1 MKFKNLSISKKVGI
15 IVALLLTFDILSY
28 VTVIYN
34 TNKNSNHAQIAN
46 LAGRNR
52 FLSQR
57 ITALSSASLSDN
69 PEISSKA
76 KKELKE
82 SIHFFK
88 SNLNTLIYGGI
99 APKLKNKTGGEDIYV
114 NPSSSITRPALVNMR
129 NFFVGNEKL
138 LNTILNQ
145 PKYIQHVK
153 YDVFLKKNRYTTEL
167 NSKVSKTQEILYKRL
182 LEGKMLSKAQKI
194 VDAYTDESKENQAA
208 FFFVILIIALLN
220 FIVIGIVYWMI
231 YTYITKP
238 IRNIHEVSKVIAEG
252 DFTKKLEINSTD
264 EIGQVA
270 NSINTLI
277 DNIAKASDFAN
288 HIGKN
293 ELETEY
299 VSLGEKDTLGN
310 SLLAM
315 RDNLAEVADK
325 ESKRNWINE
334 GLAKFTDII
343 RDVDNVELFYHNVL
357 SNLIR
362 YIHANQGYLYVI
374 NEEEEQVAFMEAKA
388 VYAYGKQRY
397 LEEKSKIYFQQ
408 GLVGQAWFDKEPLFF
423 TEIPTDFVNI
433 TSGMGE
439 ATPTCV
445 FIVPLIINEQVHGI
459 IEIASFEKL
468 EAHKI
473 EFVNKLS
480 ETIASTVSN
489 VKTNERTK
497 YLLQQSQQQTEEM
510 RAQEEEMNQ
519 NMEEMQAT
527 QTEMLK
533 KEREMSF
540 VMNKMQ
546 KQEAETEQNLK
557 ELEKLQADL
566 TIEQEKS
573 KKKAQTFRQ
582 KMEDLDVQ
590 LEGKKAEL
598 FASKKAIKELQEKLA
613 KYES

>member
-1 MKFKNLSISKKVGI
+1 MKVRNLSISKKVGI
-15 IVALLLTFDILSY
+15 IVALLSIFDIISY
-28 VTVIYN
+28 VIVFYN
-34 TNKNSNHAQIAN
+34 TNKNSDHAQVAN
-46 LAGRNR
+46 VAGRNR

-57 ITALSSASLSDN
+57 MTALADASLSDN
-69 PEISSKA
+69 PEIASKA

-82 SIHFFK
+82 TIHFFK
-88 SNLNTLIYGGI
+88 KNLNTLINGGI
-99 APKLKNKTGGEDIYV
+99 APKLKNTTISADI
-114 NPSSSITRPALVNMR
+114 NLSPCSSITRPALEDMR
-129 NFFVGNEKL
+129 NFFVGTEKL
-138 LNTILNQ
+138 YNTILNH
-145 PKYIQHVK
+145 PKYIQHTK
-153 YDVFLKKNRYTTEL
+153 YDVFLKKNRIITDL
-167 NSKVSKTQEILYKRL
+167 NPKVRKTQESLFKRL
-182 LEGKMLSKAQKI
+182 LEGKMLGKAQNI
-194 VDAYTDESKENQAA
+194 VNAFTEESEKKQAS
-208 FFFVILIIALLN
+208 FLYIILSIAALN

-231 YTYITKP
+231 YSYITKP
-238 IRNIHEVSKVIAEG
+238 IRNVQKVAKVIADG
-252 DFTKKLEINSTD
+252 DFTTKLEINSTD

-277 DNIAKASDFAN
+277 DNISNASEFAN
-288 HIGKN
+288 QIGKN
-293 ELETEY
+293 ELDTNY

-343 RDVDNVELFYHNVL
+343 RDVENVELFYHNVL

-362 YIHANQGYLYVI
+362 YVHANQGYLYVI
-374 NEEEEQVAFMEAKA
+374 NEEENETYMEVKA

-397 LEEKSKIYFQQ
+397 LEEKSKIYYQQ

-445 FIVPLIINEQVHGI
+445 FIVPLIINEQVHGV
-459 IEIASFEKL
+459 IESASFEKL

-473 EFVNKLS
+473 EFINKLS

-497 YLLQQSQQQTEEM
+497 YLLEQSQQQTEEM

-533 KEREMSF
+533 KEREMSY
-540 VMNKMQ
+540 VMKKMQ
-546 KQEAETEQNLK
+546 KQEAETEENLK
-557 ELEKLQADL
+557 ALEKLQADL

-573 KKKAQTFRQ
+573 KKKAQTFKQ
-582 KMEDLDVQ
+582 KMEDLDVE

>member
-1 MKFKNLSISKKVGI
+1 MQFKNLTISKKVGVI
-15 IVALLLTFDILSY
+15 IFILLLFDSISY
-28 VTVIYN
+28 ITVFYN
-34 TNKNSNHAQIAN
+34 SDQNSNDSQISN
-46 LAGRNR
+46 IVGRNR

-57 ITALSSASLSDN
+57 MSALVGASLFEREEVSN
-69 PEISSKA
+69 EAKNELRKTIS
-76 KKELKE
+76 
-82 SIHFFK
+82 FFK
-88 SNLNTLIYGGI
+88 QNLHVLIHGGI
-99 APKLKNKTGGEDIYV
+99 APTLPGKK
-114 NPSSSITRPALVNMR
+114 SSSNLVLKPATEKTLPALLEMKH
-129 NFFVGNEKL
+129 FFQKNERAYTIVLTQPKKIKL
-138 LNTILNQ
+138 LKYNPFSKKLIPENVLN
-145 PKYIQHVK
+145 PKVYNAEQ
-153 YDVFLKKNRYTTEL
+153 L
-167 NSKVSKTQEILYKRL
+167 LYKQLIKSR
-182 LEGKMLSKAQKI
+182 MLAKAQKI
-194 VDAYTDESKENQAA
+194 VDAFTEELENRQAN
-208 FFFVILIIALLN
+208 FLNILIFIAVLN
-220 FIVIGIVYWMI
+220 FVVIGLVFWLI
-231 YTYITKP
+231 YTYMTKP
-238 IRNIHEVSKVIAEG
+238 IKKVQEIAAVISAG
-252 DFTKKLEINSTD
+252 DFTAKLEIESAD

-270 NSINTLI
+270 NSINILI
-277 DNIAKASDFAN
+277 DNIVKASEFAN
-288 HIGKN
+288 CIGN
-293 ELETEY
+293 NQLDVAYTA
-299 VSLGEKDTLGN
+299 LGEKDTLGN
-310 SLLAM
+310 SLLVM
-315 RDNLAEVADK
+315 RENLVHVADK
-325 ESKRNWINE
+325 ENKRNWINE

-343 RDVDNVELFYHNVL
+343 RDVENVELFYHNVL

-374 NEEEEQVAFMEAKA
+374 NEEGQEPFMEIKA

-397 LEEKSKIYFQQ
+397 LEEKSKIFYQQ

-439 ATPTCV
+439 ATPTCIY
-445 FIVPLIINEQVHGI
+445 IVPLIINEQVQGV

-468 EAHKI
+468 ESHKI

-497 YLLQQSQQQTEEM
+497 YLLEQSQQQTEEM
-510 RAQEEEMNQ
+510 LSQEEEMRQ

-527 QTEMLK
+527 QSEMLK
-533 KEREMSF
+533 KEREMTF

-546 KQEAETEQNLK
+546 KQEAETVQTLK

-573 KKKAQTFRQ
+573 KKKAQTFKQ
-582 KMEDLDVQ
+582 KMEALDEE

>member
-1 MKFKNLSISKKVGI
+1 
-15 IVALLLTFDILSY
+15 
-28 VTVIYN
+28 
-34 TNKNSNHAQIAN
+34 
-46 LAGRNR
+46 
-52 FLSQR
+52 
-57 ITALSSASLSDN
+57 
-69 PEISSKA
+69 
-76 KKELKE
+76 
-82 SIHFFK
+82 
-88 SNLNTLIYGGI
+88 
-99 APKLKNKTGGEDIYV
+99 
-114 NPSSSITRPALVNMR
+114 
-129 NFFVGNEKL
+129 
-138 LNTILNQ
+138 
-145 PKYIQHVK
+145 
-153 YDVFLKKNRYTTEL
+153 
-167 NSKVSKTQEILYKRL
+167 
-182 LEGKMLSKAQKI
+182 MLGKAQKI
-194 VDAYTDESKENQAA
+194 VDAFTEESKEKQAS
-208 FFFVILIIALLN
+208 FFFVILCIAALN

-231 YTYITKP
+231 YSYITKP
-238 IRNIHEVSKVIAEG
+238 IRNVQEVAKVIADG
-252 DFTKKLEINSTD
+252 DFTTKLEINSTD

-277 DNIAKASDFAN
+277 DNISNASEFAN

-293 ELETEY
+293 ELDTNFET
-299 VSLGEKDTLGN
+299 LGEKDTLGN

-325 ESKRNWINE
+325 ENKRNWINE

-362 YIHANQGYLYVI
+362 YVHANQGYLYVI
-374 NEEEEQVAFMEAKA
+374 NEEEEQEAFMEIKA

-445 FIVPLIINEQVHGI
+445 FIVPLIINEQVHGV

-473 EFVNKLS
+473 EFINKLS

-497 YLLQQSQQQTEEM
+497 YLLEQSQQQTEEM

-533 KEREMSF
+533 KEREMSY
-540 VMNKMQ
+540 VMKKMQ
-546 KQEAETEQNLK
+546 KQEAETEENLK
-557 ELEKLQADL
+557 ALEKLQADL

-573 KKKAQTFRQ
+573 KKKAQTFKQ
-582 KMEDLDVQ
+582 KMEDLDVE

-598 FASKKAIKELQEKLA
+598 FASKKAIKELKEKLA